1 MMGDR
6 PRHQAISI
14 FPFCSFEIRLLDVVW
29 LLPALTAGF
38 VGVSSERSGDDSV
51 CASALAVVWNRPRA
65 GSSEDSASRMGGES
79 RGPETWTIA

>member
-1 MMGDR
+1 MQKRAKWVRRGATVLIVILCL
-6 PRHQAISI
+6 PLA
-14 FPFCSFEIRLLDVVW
+14 
-29 LLPALTAGF
+29 LPALKADI